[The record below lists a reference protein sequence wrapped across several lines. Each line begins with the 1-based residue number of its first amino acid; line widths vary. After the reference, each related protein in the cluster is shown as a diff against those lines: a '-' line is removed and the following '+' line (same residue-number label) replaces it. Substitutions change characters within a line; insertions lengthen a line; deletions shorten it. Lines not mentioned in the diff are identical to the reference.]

1 MMQEGVP
8 AKRSRPNNDV
18 HGEAGATFSLHINV
32 RSDPPVYYFTDG
44 SENRADLP
52 AGQESQLQTL
62 LISEEEWKKEATF
75 PLDGLDASKK
85 YEFER
90 LELKGIVKELKS
102 VFPPCVS
109 TDFRE
114 INLKDVTV
122 EEESEDFFRSLVI
135 SKKLKKLI
143 MHDLTHDCD
152 LIMKRFYWKTNQ
164 WESFVWVDQEPY
176 DSDQVDEFG
185 PGEIISFIETWKDQ
199 EDPIMKYFEI
209 GTYADSI
216 YYDLRDELAEWYGD
230 KNTDLLEWIVP
241 HSNGK
246 LAAHV
251 SLHGSFVM
259 EVKEMDDVA
268 EIPDRNLERM
278 SKRDLIDTVKEL
290 QKRLKAAQRSL

>member
-1 MMQEGVP
+1 M
-8 AKRSRPNNDV
+8 AKLAQPSV
-18 HGEAGATFSLHINV
+18 
-32 RSDPPVYYFTDG
+32 FT
-44 SENRADLP
+44 STSAL
-52 AGQESQLQTL
+52 TL
-62 LISEEEWKKEATF
+62 LFTTSPMDLRIELTSLQEWKKEATF